1 MPITLITYYLT
12 SYYYHINSRIGCSVN
27 FRISGTYIFLFD
39 LFLSLSRL
47 YEKMENHPEGLTT
60 SKVMILQDT
69 MMAMDLELNSLDA
82 DESIQIEGFKIMF
95 KKFISKDEQER
106 VVWDQI
112 RKPAQNLVSWYPY
125 LAFEF
130 CWMQLT
136 YAIISD

>member
-1 MPITLITYYLT
+1 MPITLITYYLALCH
-12 SYYYHINSRIGCSVN
+12 YHISNRIGCCVD

-60 SKVMILQDT
+60 SKGMILQD
-69 MMAMDLELNSLDA
+69 MIMAMDLELNSLDA
-82 DESIQIEGFKIMF
+82 DESIQIEGFKILF
-95 KKFISKDEQER
+95 KKFISNDEQER

-112 RKPAQNLVSWYPY
+112 RKPAQNLVSLYPY

-130 CWMQLT
+130 G
-136 YAIISD
+136 

>member
-1 MPITLITYYLT
+1 MLLY
-12 SYYYHINSRIGCSVN
+12 
-27 FRISGTYIFLFD
+27 D

-60 SKVMILQDT
+60 SKGMILQDII
-69 MMAMDLELNSLDA
+69 MAMDLELNSLDA
-82 DESIQIEGFKIMF
+82 DESIQMEGFKILF

-130 CWMQLT
+130 CWMQLNH
-136 YAIISD
+136 